1 MIVQVFEMY
10 SDDCDC
16 NGYEEAEADLVL
28 NVKTIHTN
36 LPLSRVVA
44 G

>member
-16 NGYEEAEADLVL
+16 NGYEEGER
-28 NVKTIHTN
+28 I
-36 LPLSRVVA
+36 RVGKDA
-44 G
+44 AN